1 MKYQLSGLVA
11 ATFTPMRPDGSL
23 NLSMAKP
30 IVEHL
35 IVSGVSGLYVCG
47 STGEGPLLTNDER
60 KATAAAYVEA
70 TAGRLPVVV
79 QVGHSS
85 MFEARQLAAHAQ
97 EIGANA
103 TSAVAPYYFK
113 PNSVGSLVDCLA
125 EIAGGAP
132 KLPFYYYH
140 IPALS
145 GVDVDAVELLRKVP
159 AKIPNFAG
167 IKYTA
172 PTTDEFQTLL
182 EMQDDHYCILFGR
195 DEMLLSGLAVGAQG
209 AVGST
214 YNFAAP
220 LYNRVIAA
228 YKRGDVEEARRWQS
242 RAVAMVRILLRY
254 RGHAGLKATMSL
266 LGLDCGPNRLPVV
279 TLKPEE
285 VEKMRLELDTLGFF
299 PWVAAPEL

>member
-1 MKYQLSGLVA
+1 
-11 ATFTPMRPDGSL
+11 
-23 NLSMAKP
+23 
-30 IVEHL
+30 
-35 IVSGVSGLYVCG
+35 VSGLYVCG

-70 TAGRLPVVV
+70 TAGRLPVIV

-159 AKIPNFAG
+159 SKIPNFAG

>member
-23 NLSMAKP
+23 NLAMAKP

-35 IVSGVSGLYVCG
+35 IRSGVSGLYVCG

-214 YNFAAP
+214 YNFATP

-285 VEKMRLELDTLGFF
+285 AEKMRLELDTLGFF
-299 PWVAAPEL
+299 PWVATPV

>member
-1 MKYQLSGLVA
+1 MHARLSGLVA
-11 ATFTPMRPDGSL
+11 ATFTPMLPDGSL

-30 IVEHL
+30 VVDHL
-35 IVSGVSGLYVCG
+35 IASGVSGLYVCG

-60 KATAAAYVEA
+60 KATAAAYVESA
-70 TAGRLPVVV
+70 ARRLPVVV

-85 MFEARQLAAHAQ
+85 IVEARQLAEHAQ
-97 EIGANA
+97 QIGADA

-113 PNSVGSLVDCLA
+113 PNSVNVLVDCLA

-140 IPALS
+140 IPELS
-145 GVDVDAVELLRKVP
+145 GVHVDPVELLACVSARV
-159 AKIPNFAG
+159 PNFAG

-172 PTTDEFQTLL
+172 PMMDEYQTLL
-182 EMQDDHYCILFGR
+182 AAEDGRFCILFGR
-195 DEMLLSGLAVGAQG
+195 DEMLLSGLAVGAPG

-220 LYNRVIAA
+220 LYRRVMAA
-228 YKRGDVEEARRWQS
+228 FERGDVNEARRCQGL
-242 RAVAMVRILLRY
+242 AVAMVRAILRY
-254 RGHAGLKATMSL
+254 RCHAGLKAMMGL

-279 TLKPEE
+279 ALKADEIAN
-285 VEKMRLELDTLGFF
+285 MRRELEALGFF
-299 PWVAAPEL
+299 DWIKPSD